1 MTIVACE
8 FDNVNISYVNFEIKD
23 LCNGRSVVMGFILY
37 MYIHMYNEGE
47 LHVLSPLNLGSKS
60 SFELK
65 SEFKRSHSLKVKKM
79 LT

>member
-1 MTIVACE
+1 
-8 FDNVNISYVNFEIKD
+8 
-23 LCNGRSVVMGFILY
+23 MGFILY
-37 MYIHMYNEGE
+37 MYIYMYNEGE

-65 SEFKRSHSLKVKKM
+65 SEFEHSLKVKKM